1 MTLRGRLR
9 KALKSLSLI
18 DTWND
23 RSGELPDDIC
33 DLLDEA
39 MGLIAVT
46 TDADSLSALKS
57 ADNLRIL
64 TMWITNTDNKGLG
77 ATAQQVA
84 NWRRVL
90 DGAYERNR
98 GEKREQSA

>member
-9 KALKSLSLI
+9 KALEMLAVI
-18 DTWND
+18 DGWND
-23 RSGELPDDIC
+23 KSGALPENLC
-33 DLLDEA
+33 DALDMA

-46 TDADSLSALKS
+46 TDADSLSALNS
-57 ADNLRIL
+57 NDNLRIL

-90 DGAYERNR
+90 SEAYERNR
-98 GEKREQSA
+98 ERTA